1 MRNDGVD
8 LIPSKRS
15 RRGRATRGVRLAY
28 PRLASA
34 IGLAPLSIPVSLI
47 VLTGVA
53 WALML
58 HHAIS
63 MSEPMG
69 WDGAMG
75 VEMRDATF
83 TLGGLG
89 IFLAVWTV
97 MMGAMM
103 LPSAA
108 PMILTFAAA
117 QARRSQRCRA
127 HLDVRLPSATS
138 ARNFCCDAQRRSSA
152 MAW

>member
-1 MRNDGVD
+1 VREDGVD

-15 RRGRATRGVRLAY
+15 RRGWATHGVR
-28 PRLASA
+28 RASA
-34 IGLAPLSIPVSLI
+34 IGLAPVRIPVSLI
-47 VLTGVA
+47 VLTGAA

-63 MSEPMG
+63 MSAPMG
-69 WDGAMG
+69 SAGRGAMG
-75 VEMRDATF
+75 VEMIGANF

-89 IFLAVWTV
+89 VFLAVWTV

-117 QARRSQRCRA
+117 QARRDGNVTVPSVTST
-127 HLDVRLPSATS
+127 DVQSIGLVRH
-138 ARNFCCDAQRRSSA
+138 
-152 MAW
+152 